1 MATLQNLRL
10 ILPQSQRRSSEAD
23 VTALTMRKFAEQ
35 YLDLYPELL
44 DLVSHDAA
52 AEQK

>member
-1 MATLQNLRL
+1 M
-10 ILPQSQRRSSEAD
+10 
-23 VTALTMRKFAEQ
+23 TMRKFAEQ

-44 DLVSHDAA
+44 DLVSHDTA